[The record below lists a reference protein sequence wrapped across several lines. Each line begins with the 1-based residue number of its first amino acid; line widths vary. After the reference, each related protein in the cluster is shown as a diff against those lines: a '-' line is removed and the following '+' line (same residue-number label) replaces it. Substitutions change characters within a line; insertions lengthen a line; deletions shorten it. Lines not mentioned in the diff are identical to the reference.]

1 VAGQWFS
8 QGPPVS
14 SINKTDRYNI
24 TEILLKVAI
33 NTIKQTY
40 LDRRFRVA
48 ECLSLLTSD
57 GLLSKKWIRAH
68 FNIKVSRSLTK
79 PIGFTHQYVMIT
91 TNIPSEPYLLSTR
104 FTIIF

>member
-1 VAGQWFS
+1 MD
-8 QGPPVS
+8 
-14 SINKTDRYNI
+14 KTDRYNI

-68 FNIKVSRSLTK
+68 FNIKGISHNVVHIVLIEIR
-79 PIGFTHQYVMIT
+79 TH
-91 TNIPSEPYLLSTR
+91 NISGDR
-104 FTIIF
+104 H